1 MSSYDRCFKQ
11 GFFEVQDANSQLV
24 AAFLDVK
31 NACIDYLCRC
41 RWENIA
47 YAALMENKGLLIAM
61 DLYESKLKQLKIRV
75 KETEHLISN
84 TALSTLQK

>member
-1 MSSYDRCFKQ
+1 MTDVFKQ

-31 NACIDYLCRC
+31 PGMRVVDTCAGAGGKTLHM
-41 RWENIA
+41 
-47 YAALMENKGLLIAM
+47 AALMENKGLLIM
-61 DLYESKLKQLKIRV
+61 DLYESKLKQLKIKP
-75 KETEHLISN
+75 KETVHLISN